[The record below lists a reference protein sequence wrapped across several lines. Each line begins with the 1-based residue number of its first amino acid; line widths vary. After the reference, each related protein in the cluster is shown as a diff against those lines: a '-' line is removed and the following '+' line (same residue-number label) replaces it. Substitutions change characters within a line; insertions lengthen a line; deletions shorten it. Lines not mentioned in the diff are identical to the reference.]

1 MPNSI
6 NFLDRFTRI
15 FIPLFLFAFFL
26 TNQVHAQYTFQ
37 DLDGI
42 EIKAVEEYPTIK
54 ANEFTTGFTSLPF
67 DPYYYGFGLNL
78 GYTRYFNKD
87 WGWQVV
93 DAMMVFGTEKPLTNG
108 LVQNYRVAPDTI
120 EKIKFLAST
129 NLKYV
134 LSYGKSIFFD
144 RYIRL
149 TRTEAV
155 AGVGAL
161 KTSEKTYL
169 TVNLGVQL
177 DFVMSENFSWKFEFI
192 NYYPLGKND
201 VAFLDYA
208 ALTLKSAW
216 RFK

>member
-1 MPNSI
+1 LRLFFAALLLVFN
-6 NFLDRFTRI
+6 
-15 FIPLFLFAFFL
+15 FIPNAR
-26 TNQVHAQYTFQ
+26 AQYTFQ

-93 DAMMVFGTEKPLTNG
+93 DAIMIFGTEKPLTTG
-108 LVQNYRVAPDTI
+108 LVEDPDVRAAPSTI
-120 EKIKFLAST
+120 EKAKFIVST

-149 TRTEAV
+149 TRTEAIF
-155 AGVGAL
+155 GVGAL
-161 KTSEKTYL
+161 NSSEKTYL
-169 TVNLGVQL
+169 TINLGIQL
-177 DFVMSENFSWKFEFI
+177 DFVMSENFSWKFEFV
-192 NYYPLGKND
+192 NYYPLGKTD
-201 VAFLDYA
+201 VALLDYT